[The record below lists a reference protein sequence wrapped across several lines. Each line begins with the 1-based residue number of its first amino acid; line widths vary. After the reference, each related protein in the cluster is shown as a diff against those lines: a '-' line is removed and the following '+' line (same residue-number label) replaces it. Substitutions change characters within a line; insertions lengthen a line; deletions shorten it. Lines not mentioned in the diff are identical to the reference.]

1 MKQGA
6 RQVLPHEECLVLRS
20 LSGAALRARVQA
32 LHQQGW
38 SLAAIGNAF
47 DPPRRRSTIRTW
59 IVPPQ
64 TAPHNHTPILS
75 SSSSD
80 TSTIVTGGKN
90 EPALLAP
97 APATPAVPLPPA
109 PPSPSQASPLA
120 LEKRRRVYDRSN
132 PKVSASQRR
141 KLSTLAPLARKYR
154 ARTNPNGTYARA
166 NQELTDLCKDLY
178 RSGASVREL
187 SLATGVTY
195 RAMARRLGK

>member
-6 RQVLPHEECLVLRS
+6 RQVLPHEECLILRS
-20 LSGAALRARVQA
+20 LSGVALRARVQA
-32 LHQQGW
+32 LHVQGW

-59 IVPPQ
+59 IVP
-64 TAPHNHTPILS
+64 HNSLPLS
-75 SSSSD
+75 SSSDSSQ
-80 TSTIVTGGKN
+80 STIVTGGKN
-90 EPALLAP
+90 EPALLA
-97 APATPAVPLPPA
+97 TPAVPPPPT
-109 PPSPSQASPLA
+109 PPSPPSPLQTQT

-132 PKVSASQRR
+132 PKVSASQKR

-154 ARTNPNGTYARA
+154 ARTNPNGTYALA

-195 RAMARRLGK
+195 RAMARRLGR

>member
-20 LSGAALRARVQA
+20 LSGVALRARVQA
-32 LHQQGW
+32 LHAQGW

-59 IVPPQ
+59 IVP
-64 TAPHNHTPILS
+64 HNPSLPD
-75 SSSSD
+75 SSSD
-80 TSTIVTGGKN
+80 TNTSTIVTGGRN
-90 EPALLAP
+90 ESIPP
-97 APATPAVPLPPA
+97 VPPLP
-109 PPSPSQASPLA
+109 SPTTSQLQFPH

-132 PKVSASQRR
+132 PRVSPSQKR
-141 KLSTLAPLARKYR
+141 KISTLAPLARRYR

-187 SLATGVTY
+187 SLAAGVTY
-195 RAMARRLGK
+195 RAMARRLGR

>member
-32 LHQQGW
+32 LHAQGW

-59 IVPPQ
+59 IVP
-64 TAPHNHTPILS
+64 HNPPTPNS
-75 SSSSD
+75 SSSPS

-90 EPALLAP
+90 EPSP
-97 APATPAVPLPPA
+97 SVPSTPPPPSPPA
-109 PPSPSQASPLA
+109 PPSPASLSQAS
-120 LEKRRRVYDRSN
+120 EKKRRVYDRSN
-132 PKVSASQRR
+132 PQVSPSQKR

-154 ARTNPNGTYARA
+154 ARTNPHGTYARA
-166 NQELTDLCKDLY
+166 NQELTELCKDLY

-187 SLATGVTY
+187 SLAAGVTY
-195 RAMARRLGK
+195 RAMARRLGR

>member
-20 LSGAALRARVQA
+20 LSGVALRARVQA
-32 LHQQGW
+32 LHAQGW

-59 IVPPQ
+59 IVP
-64 TAPHNHTPILS
+64 HNSLPLS

-80 TSTIVTGGKN
+80 TSTIVTGGKS
-90 EPALLAP
+90 EPVP
-97 APATPAVPLPPA
+97 PVPLIPPPPT
-109 PPSPSQASPLA
+109 PPSPLSPLQSQT

-132 PKVSASQRR
+132 PKVSVSQRR

-154 ARTNPNGTYARA
+154 ARTNPNGTYALA

-195 RAMARRLGK
+195 RAMARRLGR

>member
-59 IVPPQ
+59 IVP
-64 TAPHNHTPILS
+64 HNHPPIPN
-75 SSSSD
+75 SSSD
-80 TSTIVTGGKN
+80 TSTSTIVTGGKN
-90 EPALLAP
+90 EPAPL
-97 APATPAVPLPPA
+97 ATPAVPP
-109 PPSPSQASPLA
+109 PPSPPSPLQVSPLV

-132 PKVSASQRR
+132 PKVSASQKR
-141 KLSTLAPLARKYR
+141 KLSSLAPLARRYR

-187 SLATGVTY
+187 SLAAGVTY

>member
-59 IVPPQ
+59 IVP
-64 TAPHNHTPILS
+64 HNPPPI
-75 SSSSD
+75 SSSD
-80 TSTIVTGGKN
+80 SALSTSTIVTGGKS
-90 EPALLAP
+90 EPTQSLAI
-97 APATPAVPLPPA
+97 TPPPA
-109 PPSPSQASPLA
+109 PPSPPSQFQPQTQT

-154 ARTNPNGTYARA
+154 ARTNPNGTYALA

-195 RAMARRLGK
+195 RAMARRLGR

>member
-6 RQVLPHEECLVLRS
+6 RQVLPHEECLILRS
-20 LSGAALRARVQA
+20 LSGVALRARVQA
-32 LHQQGW
+32 LHAQGW

-59 IVPPQ
+59 IVP
-64 TAPHNHTPILS
+64 HNHPPIIS

-80 TSTIVTGGKN
+80 TSTIVTGGKS
-90 EPALLAP
+90 E
-97 APATPAVPLPPA
+97 PA
-109 PPSPSQASPLA
+109 PPVISTPPPPTPPSPLSPFQSQT

-132 PKVSASQRR
+132 PKVSASQKR

-154 ARTNPNGTYARA
+154 ARTNPNGTYALA

-195 RAMARRLGK
+195 RAMARRLGR

>member
-20 LSGAALRARVQA
+20 LSGVALRARVQA
-32 LHQQGW
+32 LHAQGW

-59 IVPPQ
+59 IVP
-64 TAPHNHTPILS
+64 HNPSLPD
-75 SSSSD
+75 SSSD
-80 TSTIVTGGKN
+80 TNTSTIVTGGQN
-90 EPALLAP
+90 ESIPPVPSVPPLP
-97 APATPAVPLPPA
+97 SPATFQ
-109 PPSPSQASPLA
+109 SPFPH

-132 PKVSASQRR
+132 PRVSPSQKR
-141 KLSTLAPLARKYR
+141 KISTLAPLARRYR
-154 ARTNPNGTYARA
+154 ARTNPNGTYALA

-187 SLATGVTY
+187 SLAAGVTY
-195 RAMARRLGK
+195 RAMARRLGR